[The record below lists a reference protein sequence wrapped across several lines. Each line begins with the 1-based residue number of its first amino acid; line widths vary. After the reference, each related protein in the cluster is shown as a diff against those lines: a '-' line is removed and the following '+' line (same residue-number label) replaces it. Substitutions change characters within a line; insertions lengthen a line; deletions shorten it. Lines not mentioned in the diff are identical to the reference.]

1 MLSSRYGIRVQA
13 YSKIAI
19 YRDRPGILHRFP
31 SHVEL
36 AEGEGEG
43 REEAEMTTR
52 RRRRRRR
59 SSRKKKKK
67 KKKSCTIVKI

>member
-52 RRRRRRR
+52 RRRRRR
-59 SSRKKKKK
+59 SSRKKKKKK